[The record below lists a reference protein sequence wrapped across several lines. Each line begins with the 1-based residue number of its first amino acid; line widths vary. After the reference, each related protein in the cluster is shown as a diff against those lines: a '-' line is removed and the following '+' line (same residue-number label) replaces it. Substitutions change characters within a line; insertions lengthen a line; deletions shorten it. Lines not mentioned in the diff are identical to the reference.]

1 MSWTVNCRNR
11 DDDDDHIHDDNDGHD
26 DHNHDG
32 QDDHIDDG
40 HDDGPPQ
47 PIPDIGRCPHLPLPG
62 PSLPTSSEPR

>member
-11 DDDDDHIHDDNDGHD
+11 DDDDDHVHNVND

-32 QDDHIDDG
+32 HDG
-40 HDDGPPQ
+40 HLQ